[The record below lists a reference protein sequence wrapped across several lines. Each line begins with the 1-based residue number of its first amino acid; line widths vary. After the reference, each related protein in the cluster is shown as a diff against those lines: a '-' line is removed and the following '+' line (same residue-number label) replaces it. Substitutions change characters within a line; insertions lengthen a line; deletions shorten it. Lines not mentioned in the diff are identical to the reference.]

1 MTTYKTVGQCG
12 DGGQRLERK
21 SRQSSLAEG
30 CEGSQSPP
38 NAVVLL
44 LLLKMMMI
52 ITYDGQKFR
61 SLGGQ
66 FLFVMV

>member
-12 DGGQRLERK
+12 DGRQRLERK
-21 SRQSSLAEG
+21 SRGQSSLAEG
-30 CEGSQSPP
+30 CEGSESPP
-38 NAVVLL
+38 NAVVL

-61 SLGGQ
+61 SLGG
-66 FLFVMV
+66 